1 MKTNRIIL
9 SFALAVSGLSATP
22 VSAQQ
27 IDPALTAAVLEQ
39 TMQLQQIHNKR
50 KTLHEKIIT
59 AESAVT
65 LAVDRVHSVE
75 KKMLTY
81 LSQAQAAMSNLYQ
94 LKRCV
99 ELVGDEIPEKIQM
112 ATDAIPGNLRGTV
125 VSTIVSRQIHDVYAQ
140 MASLAP
146 FMYQLV
152 SSGTYNVPNAEG
164 GTDRHRVNLLNSA
177 ERYYIAN
184 EVVTRLE
191 RINTDLWI
199 LAYQIKTLSWNNLWY
214 ALDPVGWHTIMDG
227 RIRADFLIAQWR
239 RL

>member
-1 MKTNRIIL
+1 
-9 SFALAVSGLSATP
+9 
-22 VSAQQ
+22 
-27 IDPALTAAVLEQ
+27 
-39 TMQLQQIHNKR
+39 
-50 KTLHEKIIT
+50 
-59 AESAVT
+59 
-65 LAVDRVHSVE
+65 
-75 KKMLTY
+75 
-81 LSQAQAAMSNLYQ
+81 
-94 LKRCV
+94 
-99 ELVGDEIPEKIQM
+99 
-112 ATDAIPGNLRGTV
+112 
-125 VSTIVSRQIHDVYAQ
+125 